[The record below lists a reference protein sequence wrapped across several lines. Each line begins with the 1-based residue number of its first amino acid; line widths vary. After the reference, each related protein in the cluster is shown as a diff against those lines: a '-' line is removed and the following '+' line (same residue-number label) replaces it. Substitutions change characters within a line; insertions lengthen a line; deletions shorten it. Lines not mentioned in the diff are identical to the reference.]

1 MYELIGK
8 RRSKKIIFGY
18 QLSGVKIVKFK
29 VLLAQDVAQSGK
41 DILREA
47 GCELVLAEK
56 EDKELMKQLIAD
68 CDAVFS
74 KTYFLD
80 REILSAGK
88 KLKVVGKHGAGID
101 NVVDLATATELGLF
115 VVRTPLAN
123 MDSVAEHTMAAIL
136 VLAKNILQMDEAVR
150 RRDFGAPDYYESH
163 DVSGKT
169 LGLIG
174 CGNIGRSLAKK
185 AALGFEMR
193 ILAYDPYV
201 NKNTLPEYIELTD
214 DLDRLLSESDY
225 VSLHLNASKE
235 NNNFINMERLK
246 KMKPSAFL
254 LNFSRGSNVNEKDL
268 CEALEKKIIRGAAL
282 DVFANEPIE
291 EGNPLLS
298 MPNVVLS
305 PHSSALTVE
314 AMDRMSSQGAEGIVD
329 ILYGRKP
336 KWCVNYEEVLAKRGM
351 ETC

>member
-1 MYELIGK
+1 M
-8 RRSKKIIFGY
+8 
-18 QLSGVKIVKFK
+18 KFK

-41 DILREA
+41 DILLNA
-47 GCELVLAEK
+47 GYELVLAEK

-80 REILSAGK
+80 KEILSAGK
-88 KLKVVGKHGAGID
+88 RLKVVAKHGVGID
-101 NVVDLATATELGLF
+101 NVVNLATATELGLF

-136 VLAKNILQMDEAVR
+136 ALAKNVLQMDKAVR
-150 RRDFGAPDYYESH
+150 RRDFNAPDYYESH
-163 DVSGKT
+163 DISGKT
-169 LGLIG
+169 LGVIG

-201 NKNTLPEYIELTD
+201 DKNSLPEYIELTD
-214 DLDRLLSESDY
+214 DVDKLLSESDY
-225 VSLHLNASKE
+225 VSLHLNAVKE
-235 NNNFINMERLK
+235 NNNFIDMERLK
-246 KMKPSAFL
+246 KMKPGAFL
-254 LNFSRGSNVNEKDL
+254 LNFSRGSNVNEEDL
-268 CEALEKKIIRGAAL
+268 CKALESKIISGAAL
-282 DVFANEPIE
+282 DVFANEPVE
-291 EGNPLLS
+291 EGNPLLL

-305 PHSSALTVE
+305 PHSAALTIE

-329 ILYGRKP
+329 ILSGRRP
-336 KWCVNYEEVLAKRGM
+336 KWCMNYEEVLTKRGQ
-351 ETC
+351 

>member
-1 MYELIGK
+1 M
-8 RRSKKIIFGY
+8 
-18 QLSGVKIVKFK
+18 KFK

-41 DILREA
+41 DILLNA
-47 GCELVLAEK
+47 GYELVLAEK

-80 REILSAGK
+80 KEILSAGK
-88 KLKVVGKHGAGID
+88 RLKVVAKHGVGID
-101 NVVDLATATELGLF
+101 NVVNLATATELGLF

-136 VLAKNILQMDEAVR
+136 ALAKNVLQMDKAVR
-150 RRDFGAPDYYESH
+150 RRDFNAPDYYESH
-163 DVSGKT
+163 DISGKT
-169 LGLIG
+169 LGVIG

-201 NKNTLPEYIELTD
+201 DKNSLPEYIELTD
-214 DLDRLLSESDY
+214 DVDKLLSESDY
-225 VSLHLNASKE
+225 VSLHLNAVKE
-235 NNNFINMERLK
+235 NNNFIDMERLK
-246 KMKPSAFL
+246 KMKPGAFL
-254 LNFSRGSNVNEKDL
+254 LNFSRGSNVNEEDL
-268 CEALEKKIIRGAAL
+268 CKALESKIISGAAL
-282 DVFANEPIE
+282 DVFANEPVE

-305 PHSSALTVE
+305 PHSAALTIE

-329 ILYGRKP
+329 ILSGRRP
-336 KWCVNYEEVLAKRGM
+336 KWCMNYEEVLTKRGQ
-351 ETC
+351 